1 MGTYKTS
8 FISFLDN
15 YVLSALAIVFLLVLS
30 TQFELTFTF
39 SPKTTSQLISSL
51 TILGV
56 ILVVIILL
64 EEPFFERMVRVY
76 FVTDREIIKEEGIIR
91 KNKISIPLQNVAD
104 VKMEKGVIGRI
115 FNFGN
120 VIVTGMKDTIKIKG
134 VKNPENLYHLIK
146 SKASKP
152 LEKQE

>member
-8 FISFLDN
+8 FISFLGN
-15 YVLSALAIVFLLVLS
+15 YVLSALAIAFLLVLS

>member
-15 YVLSALAIVFLLVLS
+15 YVLSALAIAFLLVLS

>member
-1 MGTYKTS
+1 MGTYKTC
-8 FISFLDN
+8 FISFLGN
-15 YVLSALAIVFLLVLS
+15 YVLCALAIAFLLILS

-39 SPKTTSQLISSL
+39 SPKTTYELISSL
-51 TILGV
+51 TILG
-56 ILVVIILL
+56 IIIIVIILL

-104 VKMEKGVIGRI
+104 VKMEKSVVGRI

-120 VIVTGMKDTIKIKG
+120 VIVTGMKETIKIKG
-134 VKNPENLYHLIK
+134 VKNPENLYYLIK
-146 SKASKP
+146 SRASRA

>member
-8 FISFLDN
+8 FVSFLGN
-15 YVLSALAIVFLLVLS
+15 YILCALAIAFLLILS

-39 SPKTTSQLISSL
+39 SPTTTSQLISSL

-56 ILVVIILL
+56 ILVVIVLL

-76 FVTDREIIKEEGIIR
+76 SVTHSEIIKEEGIIR
-91 KNKISIPLQNVAD
+91 KKKFSIPIQNVAD
-104 VKMEKGVIGRI
+104 VKMEKGIVGRI
-115 FNFGN
+115 FNFGD
-120 VIVTGMKDTIKIKG
+120 VVVTGMKDTIKIKG

-146 SKASKP
+146 SRASKP

>member
-8 FISFLDN
+8 FISFLGN
-15 YVLSALAIVFLLVLS
+15 YVLSALAIAFLLVLS

-51 TILGV
+51 TILGI